1 MFGTVKII
9 AGQDGDNIVISVAD
23 TGCGIAEEDQ
33 NRVFEKFYR
42 GRPLSISS
50 VTANR
55 NGTSA
60 DTCLAVDKVPGIAL
74 GLYLVKTLI
83 DQMNGRIELKSA
95 VIDGRGTTFA
105 VVLPISKEDN
115 PDRPAPSP

>member
-9 AGQDGDNIVISVAD
+9 AERDGDNIVISVAD

-50 VTANR
+50 VTANS

-60 DTCLAVDKVPGIAL
+60 DTCLAVDKVPGIGL

-83 DQMNGRIELKSA
+83 HQMNGRIELKSA

-115 PDRPAPSP
+115 PDRPSPIP